1 LTFGFFIFGDVH
13 KSQVTKMFLRQPSRR
28 SHDVN
33 LHERKEITANNLISL
48 VKDKVL
54 GLAQAFEFAPATV
67 AA

>member
-1 LTFGFFIFGDVH
+1 
-13 KSQVTKMFLRQPSRR
+13 MFLRQPSRR

-48 VKDKVL
+48 VKEKVL